1 MPVVSW
7 INPDFKQE
15 HTVNYSYTLQTV
27 SEAALNMN
35 PTLQIIMEQMKKT
48 ETKVGSNM
56 SASQDKVKNSTSTP
70 DEVRKNN
77 NRYQTKSWGASLE
90 LSSSSPQN
98 LQQEFNSNPQVTQ
111 QDTEMTQH
119 DLEAEQQGSENGWW
133 QLWGWQQW

>member
-1 MPVVSW
+1 
-7 INPDFKQE
+7 
-15 HTVNYSYTLQTV
+15 V

-77 NRYQTKSWGASLE
+77 NRYQTKS
-90 LSSSSPQN
+90 
-98 LQQEFNSNPQVTQ
+98 
-111 QDTEMTQH
+111 
-119 DLEAEQQGSENGWW
+119 
-133 QLWGWQQW
+133 

>member
-1 MPVVSW
+1 
-7 INPDFKQE
+7 
-15 HTVNYSYTLQTV
+15 
-27 SEAALNMN
+27 
-35 PTLQIIMEQMKKT
+35 
-48 ETKVGSNM
+48 M